1 MIQARKGKRAHLP
14 LAYNSVM
21 SLWHDDSWE
30 MAKARLHCKPP
41 WGREPPLLWTSGIRV
56 VEVLIKG
63 TGFAI

>member
-1 MIQARKGKRAHLP
+1 MIQARKGKCANLP

-21 SLWHDDSWE
+21 NLWYDDSCG

-41 WGREPPLLWTSGIRV
+41 WDREPPLLWTSGIRV
-56 VEVLIKG
+56 VEVVIKG